1 MPVMTLDANP
11 NDARMGDDCRV
22 ECESAVGS
30 GAACVDGGRT
40 VLQVSFDPL
49 PMTPLNGTTV
59 RLRELLGGEDRLDRE
74 ALLGVAAARMTRIA
88 RKMLAG
94 YPHLR
99 RWEQTDDVFQQAA
112 LRLYRSL
119 ADVRPESVRAFW
131 GLAATQIRR
140 TLVDLL
146 RHHFGPQGAAS
157 HENASQVQFESVAD
171 ATSDAFTLAE
181 WETFH
186 EAVGQLPDDEREAFQ
201 LIFYGDATY
210 AQAATVLGV
219 SERTVLRR
227 VLVARRLLAEAVR
240 EPDGSD
246 Q

>member
-1 MPVMTLDANP
+1 MSLDAIP
-11 NDARMGDDCRV
+11 DDPHTDDDPRIEYDSGC
-22 ECESAVGS
+22 GS
-30 GAACVDGGRT
+30 GRACVDGGRT
-40 VLQVSFDPL
+40 AVHVSSDPL

-157 HENASQVQFESVAD
+157 HENVSQLQFDNVPE

-181 WETFH
+181 WEAFH
-186 EAVGQLPDDEREAFQ
+186 EAVGQLPEDEREAFQ

-246 Q
+246 R